1 MQETVNQAEPRVL
14 VVEDHGKVAESLRR
28 RLTEEGY
35 LVSTVAS
42 GDEGC
47 DLACTGTFDV
57 VVLDVMLPGR
67 SGFEILAEMRRRSI
81 STPVLVLTARDNLDD
96 RLRGLDGGADDYLVK
111 PFAMPELVAR
121 VRALVR
127 RVRQMDVRRLR
138 VADLELDLITRHASR
153 SGRTI
158 ELTPREFE
166 LLAFLVSHA
175 GSLVSRE
182 MLGKQVWVQ
191 LQRGTPLDNVID
203 VHIARVRRKVDH
215 DSEAPLIQ
223 TVRGL
228 GFTVPRDPVK

>member
-1 MQETVNQAEPRVL
+1 MLETSRDTEPRVL
-14 VVEDHGKVAESLRR
+14 VVEDHGKVADSLRR
-28 RLTEEGY
+28 RLSEEGY
-35 LVSTVAS
+35 RVTTVAS

-47 DLACTGTFDV
+47 ELACTGSFDV

-81 STPVLVLTARDNLDD
+81 STPVLVLTARDTLDD

-158 ELTPREFE
+158 DLTPREFE

-215 DSEAPLIQ
+215 DAEAPLIQ